1 MERIIRWFVGSKVA
15 ANLAMVFIIISG
27 LMTIPLL
34 KMEVF
39 PNIEIDIINVT
50 AVYPGASP
58 TDVEDAICVKIEE
71 RLQGLDGIKE
81 ISSTAS
87 ENVGSVS
94 ISILPGQ
101 DTNEMLD
108 KIKAEVDAIDTF
120 PADVERPTAR
130 QFVGTSPVLTIA
142 VDGDV
147 SEETLSSITEEIKD
161 ELDAL
166 SEITLTSFVAKKEKE
181 IAIEIS
187 ESTLRKYNLTFD
199 QISAAVRNWSINM
212 PSGSI
217 ENNNGEILIRSNSLG
232 YNVNDFSKIPII
244 TDPNGA
250 IVYLGELSSIK
261 DQFLDNSELDILFN
275 SQKSNL
281 ITVFRVGD
289 QNAIKISDQVKDY
302 VVQKKKQLPQGIN
315 ITSWDDEA
323 RLLRGR
329 INTMVKNAQ
338 QGLILVI
345 IVLALFLRPK
355 LAFWVSLGIPIS
367 FMGGFWLMPLLGLS
381 INMLSLFTFILVLG
395 IVVDDAVVVGE
406 NIALFKER
414 GMSSKEAAIKGATQ
428 VSKPVFFA
436 VLTTMATFSPMLAV
450 DGEIG
455 AIWRIFP
462 LITIAVL
469 FWSLFES
476 LTILPAHLAHSK
488 ETKLENIWL
497 IKISD
502 NWENFQSKIIKAL
515 NYVVIRF
522 YKPLLNKAISN
533 PMTFLCYA
541 ASIFIVTVGI
551 IAGGIIKFSFF
562 PAVEADLAI
571 AALEYPSGTP
581 IEVTRKG
588 YMELEKAAQ
597 KLEDNLKSDYPD
609 MPIIQNRLST
619 IGWQPMRTKT
629 SQGPG
634 NLDALFAGS
643 NVAEVAF
650 ELTPG
655 EKRTVS
661 TEEVVR
667 RWRKIMPKVPGVK
680 DLNFFSSLFSAGDPI
695 NIQLSSKYMDDL
707 LMAKDELKSRLVKFP
722 GVFDVK
728 DNYNVG
734 KEEINISLL
743 PSAVNYGV
751 TMMLVASQVRQAF
764 YGQEIQSIQRGR
776 DEVKIMLRYP
786 KDERSSIS
794 NLENMMIRTPQ
805 GSTIPIRQ
813 VARLDIKE
821 GLASIQR
828 KNRKRAINITA
839 DVDLTETTGNEVVAA
854 VTANILPGIIKK
866 YDSIS
871 YSLEGE
877 QQEQGDNL
885 KSIGKNFLLAMIVV
899 YILLSIPFNSY
910 FQPLVVMSSIPFGLT
925 GAVIGHLLLGL
936 NFSVLSMMGIVALTG
951 VVVNDSLVMVDF
963 INRYRSEGNTI
974 KEAVLEA
981 GPRRFRPIFLT
992 SLTTF
997 VGLVPLLLEKS
1008 TQAQFMIPMA
1018 VSLAFGVVFATV
1030 ITLLLVPVSY
1040 LVLEKYILKTER
1052 VI

>member
-1 MERIIRWFVGSKVA
+1 MEKMIRWFVYNKVA
-15 ANLAMVFIIISG
+15 ANLAMIFIIISG
-27 LMTIPLL
+27 IMTIPML

-39 PNIEIDIINVT
+39 PDIEIDIINVT

-58 TDVEDAICVKIEE
+58 TDVEDAICVRIEE

-87 ENVGSVS
+87 ENVGSVN

-101 DTNEMLD
+101 NVNEMLD

-130 QFVGTSPVLTIA
+130 QFAGSNPVLTVA

-147 SEETLSSITEEIKD
+147 SERSLNSITEEIKD

-166 SEITLTSFVAKKEKE
+166 PEITLTSFVSKKERE
-181 IAIEIS
+181 IAIEVS
-187 ESTLRKYNLTFD
+187 ESALRKYNLSFN
-199 QISAAVRNWSINM
+199 QISAAIRNWSVNM

-217 ENNNGEILIRSNSLG
+217 ENENGEILIRSNSLG
-232 YNVNDFSKIPII
+232 YTVEDFSKIPII

-250 IVYLGELSSIK
+250 IVYLDDLSSVK
-261 DQFLDNSELDILFN
+261 DKFVDNYDLDILFN

-289 QNAIKISDQVKDY
+289 QNAIKISDQVKKY
-302 VVQKKKQLPQGIN
+302 VAAKQSQLPEGIN

-329 INTMVKNAQ
+329 INTMTKNAQ
-338 QGLILVI
+338 QGLFLVI
-345 IVLALFLRPK
+345 LVLALFLKPK

-414 GMSSKEAAIKGATQ
+414 GMNSEEAAIKGATQ
-428 VSKPVFFA
+428 VAKPVFFA

-450 DGEIG
+450 DGQIG

-488 ETKLENIWL
+488 ETKFKNIWL
-497 IKISD
+497 VKISNYWD
-502 NWENFQSKIIKAL
+502 GFQSKIIGSL
-515 NYVVIRF
+515 NFFVTNY
-522 YKPLLNKAISN
+522 YKPILVKAVEKPFTS
-533 PMTFLCYA
+533 LCFA
-541 ASIFIVTVGI
+541 ASIFVLTMGVVM
-551 IAGGIIKFSFF
+551 GGIIKFSFF

-581 IEVTRKG
+581 IEVTRNG

-597 KLEDNLKSDYPD
+597 QLEEDLENDYPN
-609 MPIIQNRLST
+609 MQIIQNRLST

-629 SQGPG
+629 SKGPG

-643 NVAEVAF
+643 NMAEVAF

-655 EKRTVS
+655 EDRTVS

-680 DLNFFSSLFSAGDPI
+680 DLTFFSSLFSAGDPV

-707 LMAKDELKSRLVKFP
+707 LLAKDDLKAKLVKYP

-734 KEEINISLL
+734 KEEINIKLL
-743 PSAVNYGV
+743 PAAANYGV
-751 TMMLVASQVRQAF
+751 TMMLLASQVRQAF
-764 YGQEIQSIQRGR
+764 YGLEVQSVQRGR

-786 KDERSSIS
+786 ENERSSIS

-813 VARLDIKE
+813 VARLDIGE

-839 DVDLTETTGNEVVAA
+839 DVDLTETTGNEVVAG
-854 VTANILPGIIKK
+854 VIENVLPEILKK
-866 YDSIS
+866 YSSIS
-871 YSLEGE
+871 YTLQGE

-899 YILLSIPFNSY
+899 YILLAIPFNSY

-925 GAVIGHLLLGL
+925 GAVIGHLILGL

-963 INRYRSEGNTI
+963 INRYRTEGYSI

-1008 TQAQFMIPMA
+1008 SQAQFMIPMA
-1018 VSLAFGVVFATV
+1018 ASLAFGVVFATL

-1040 LVLEKYILKTER
+1040 LVLEKYILKTE
-1052 VI
+1052 VKI